1 MKRDAVDRRLKKL
14 ASRCIQHANQ
24 ALTEMRLLLGDDQVT
39 RWLAR
44 EMDVQEERLVSAH
57 RALGLKIEAEDRPAD
72 ELALDLQERDMEI
85 ERLRDALG
93 EIVDAMSLAPARE
106 IARSALGI
114 VPEIK
119 VGDVLLGEAD
129 GDPTRLQ

>member
-1 MKRDAVDRRLKKL
+1 VDRRLKKL
-14 ASRCIQHANQ
+14 ASKCIQQANK

-39 RWLAR
+39 RWLAS
-44 EMDVQEERLVSAH
+44 EMDTQEERLVSAH
-57 RALGLKIEAEDRPAD
+57 KALGLKIEAEDRPAD

-85 ERLRDALG
+85 ERLRDALSM
-93 EIVDAMSLAPARE
+93 IVDAMPGVPARE
-106 IARSALGI
+106 IARAALGI